1 MKNKMKKPKDPG
13 PPPAKPTAKRIK
25 SKTESLFFK
34 NIEDDYEPIL
44 LKDIS
49 EIAGVP
55 LDQIG
60 IKIFLG
66 DTEWTPY
73 VEFYKVTQEEVENA
87 NFDAELIAYNEKF
100 EAWSKKKQDYDVAMK
115 AWVERKEKQ
124 DRELLEKKVKE
135 ARQLIELYEKQIK
148 KLSLNQRVNLRF
160 SSCAQRPPPWYCVL

>member
-1 MKNKMKKPKDPG
+1 MKKPKDPG
-13 PPPAKPTAKRIK
+13 PPPTKPTAKKIK
-25 SKTESLFFK
+25 NRAESLFFK
-34 NIEDDYEPIL
+34 NIEDDYELIL

-66 DTEWTPY
+66 DREWTPSID
-73 VEFYKVTQEEVENA
+73 VELFKVTQEEVENA
-87 NFDAELIAYNEKF
+87 NFDAEMVTYNERFK
-100 EAWSKKKQDYDVAMK
+100 AWSKKKQDYDVAMK

-135 ARQLIELYEKQIK
+135 ARELIEMYEKQIK
-148 KLSLNQRVNLRF
+148 K
-160 SSCAQRPPPWYCVL
+160 

>member
-1 MKNKMKKPKDPG
+1 MKKPKDPG
-13 PPPAKPTAKRIK
+13 PPPTKPTAKKIK
-25 SKTESLFFK
+25 NRVESLFFK
-34 NIEDDYEPIL
+34 NIEDDYELIL

-66 DTEWTPY
+66 DREWTPSID
-73 VEFYKVTQEEVENA
+73 VELFKVTQEEVENA
-87 NFDAELIAYNEKF
+87 NFDAEMVTYNERF
-100 EAWSKKKQDYDVAMK
+100 EVWSKKKQDYDVAMK

-135 ARQLIELYEKQIK
+135 ARELIEMYEKQIK
-148 KLSLNQRVNLRF
+148 K
-160 SSCAQRPPPWYCVL
+160 

>member
-34 NIEDDYEPIL
+34 NIEDYEPIL
-44 LKDIS
+44 LKDIN

-60 IKIFLG
+60 IKIFSS
-66 DTEWTPY
+66 DID
-73 VEFYKVTQEEVENA
+73 VELFKVTQEEVENA
-87 NFDAELIAYNEKF
+87 NFDAEMVTYNERFK
-100 EAWSKKKQDYDVAMK
+100 AWSKKKQDYDVAMK

-160 SSCAQRPPPWYCVL
+160 SSCAQRLPPWYCVVL